1 LTTYGD
7 KLKGQSVYDSG
18 PASLLF
24 LNPKFIDSYS
34 EEAVLSIA
42 DDEAVISISSDESL
56 LSTSSDE
63 ATITITSND
72 STISISDDEAQL
84 CL

>member
-7 KLKGQSVYDSG
+7 KLKDQSVFDSG

-24 LNPKFIDSYS
+24 LNPKFVDSYS
-34 EEAVLSIA
+34 EDAVLSIA
-42 DDEAVISISSDESL
+42 DDEAVISISSDDSA
-56 LSTSSDE
+56 LSTISDE
-63 ATITITSND
+63 VTITIDSND
-72 STISISDDEAQL
+72 STISITDDEAQL